1 VDYFTG
7 IQKQVQTQI
16 TILQEAE
23 ARRLE
28 AERIA
33 KEKQEAAEKETKF
46 LAAKTR
52 GDTAFTKKSRNE
64 AEQAYNEALTN
75 KPGDTYCA
83 GQLAK
88 IAEERSKE
96 NNPPENNTP
105 AP

>member
-7 IQKQVQTQI
+7 IQKQVKTQI
-16 TILQEAE
+16 IVLQQAE

-46 LAAKTR
+46 LAAKQQ
-52 GDTAFTKKSRNE
+52 GDTAFNAKKRDD
-64 AEQAYNEALTN
+64 AETAYNEALTLQ
-75 KPGDTYCA
+75 PGDAYCTA
-83 GQLAK
+83 QLAK

-96 NNPPENNTP
+96 NTPPNTP

>member
-7 IQKQVQTQI
+7 IQKQVQAQI
-16 TILQEAE
+16 VNLQQAE
-23 ARRLE
+23 AKRQE

-33 KEKQEAAEKETKF
+33 KAKQEAAEKEAKF

-52 GDTAFTKKSRNE
+52 GDDAFKDKRRDN
-64 AEQAYNEALTN
+64 AETAYNEALTLQ
-75 KPGDTYCA
+75 PGDAYCTA
-83 GQLAK
+83 QLAK

-96 NNPPENNTP
+96 NTPPNTP